1 MPDSKEAP
9 CAKEQSSGGHWH
21 SLEIVAEPTRLD
33 AKEDAAQYAC
43 NAVDLDRH
51 VFLNGASEKLQ
62 EKLRAA
68 GFTPVIV
75 PLSEFMRGGGGAKC
89 LTLKLKESWGLVD

>member
-1 MPDSKEAP
+1 LIYYPEAFDAASR
-9 CAKEQSSGGHWH
+9 AK
-21 SLEIVAEPTRLD
+21 IAARVAPEKRVAV

-51 VFLNGASEKLQ
+51 VFLNGASEELQ

-75 PLSEFMRGGGGAKC
+75 PLSEFMRAGGGAKC
-89 LTLKLKESWGLVD
+89 LTLKLKES

>member
-1 MPDSKEAP
+1 MPRAGRRCRRVAP
-9 CAKEQSSGGHWH
+9 EKR
-21 SLEIVAEPTRLD
+21 VAV

-51 VFLNGASEKLQ
+51 VFLNGASEELQ
-62 EKLRAA
+62 KLRAA

-75 PLSEFMRGGGGAKC
+75 PLSEFMRAGGGAKC
-89 LTLKLKESWGLVD
+89 LTLKLKKVGARGLI

>member
-1 MPDSKEAP
+1 
-9 CAKEQSSGGHWH
+9 
-21 SLEIVAEPTRLD
+21 
-33 AKEDAAQYAC
+33 
-43 NAVDLDRH
+43 
-51 VFLNGASEKLQ
+51 LQ

-75 PLSEFMRGGGGAKC
+75 PLSEFMSAGGGAKC